1 MTIRGARR
9 SHTDDVLRA
18 TVEFSPRGF
27 QSHGAFLSSVW
38 SVLRSATINYPM
50 AFIVSRR
57 ESGAKVRIRRRYPSR
72 GFSTD
77 LRRISNLADRW
88 IGEWF
93 WKDNSRG
100 IRREWRLCADQSQS
114 SEFNDCIFWIYRA
127 RLINITSSLSE
138 PRNYKKF
145 YGDRMILI
153 IVGRLIKCYYDDYYV
168 SRTVISTLVIII
180 NSLRSS
186 ESEQCHR
193 YCAHANNSAKDRS
206 VINMTSVVWIN

>member
-1 MTIRGARR
+1 MTNQPWQKWFSAIRVSCSKTFRDFPGRTICAYTRRNSLPNPRDSYSCYRSTLCKPGRVTIRGARR
-9 SHTDDVLRA
+9 SHTDDVLPA

-77 LRRISNLADRW
+77 LRRNSNLADRW

-145 YGDRMILI
+145 YGDR
-153 IVGRLIKCYYDDYYV
+153 
-168 SRTVISTLVIII
+168 
-180 NSLRSS
+180 
-186 ESEQCHR
+186 
-193 YCAHANNSAKDRS
+193 
-206 VINMTSVVWIN
+206 WF